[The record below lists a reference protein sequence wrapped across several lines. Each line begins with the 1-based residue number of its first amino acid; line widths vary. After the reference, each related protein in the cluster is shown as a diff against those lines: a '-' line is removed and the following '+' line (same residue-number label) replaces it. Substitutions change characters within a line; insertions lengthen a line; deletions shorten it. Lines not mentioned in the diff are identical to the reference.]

1 MADEVFVHPRGLN
14 ESEQVGA
21 GTRIWAFAQVM
32 RGAVVG
38 RNCNIGG
45 HSFVEAGAK
54 VGNGV
59 TIKNGVC
66 VWEGVCLEDYVF
78 VGPQAC
84 FTNDRYPRS
93 PRGPSAADRY
103 ATKGWLEGTRVCE
116 GAAIGARAVILPGL
130 TIGRYAMVAAGA
142 VVTRDV
148 PDFVT
153 VRGHPARVAGFVCM
167 CGHPLP
173 GDGQAL
179 NCIHCSRVYVKSG
192 DGLAVAGTGC

>member
-1 MADEVFVHPRGLN
+1 MEDEVFVHPRGLN

-38 RNCNIGG
+38 RDCNIGG
-45 HSFVEAGAK
+45 HSFVEAGAR

-59 TIKNGVC
+59 TVKNGVC

-93 PRGPSAADRY
+93 PRGPSAAGRY
-103 ATKGWLEGTRVCE
+103 ATKAWLEGTRVCE

-130 TIGRYAMVAAGA
+130 TIGRYALVAAGA

-148 PDFVT
+148 PDFVA
-153 VRGHPARVAGFVCM
+153 VRGHPARPAGYVCM
-167 CGHPLP
+167 CGRPLP
-173 GDGQAL
+173 AAGEAL
-179 NCIHCSRVYVKSG
+179 NCVHCRRSYARSG
-192 DGLAVAGTGC
+192 AGLALVGTGP